1 MQDVLTLIED
11 KKKNFASLPLFKYM
25 QNRSFHPR
33 QRLAFAP
40 CMSHFI
46 MTFSDFNKY
55 VFRVEEASLNTRI
68 QGVINEHTKEDESHS
83 PWFLVDLEVL
93 NLNPNW
99 SFAKTIDF
107 IWGEETKVTRQI
119 AYQIAGLTLQAEPV
133 IKLIAI
139 EALEAMGNV
148 FFSVSSKVSSELQT
162 ITKKEYVYFGESHL
176 EVETG
181 HTMSSSEE
189 EDCFAEIE
197 LTESQR
203 QEALNVVE
211 AMFKIFTEWTYEL
224 LAYAQNHP
232 VEITAG
238 EKVKALEMAC
248 V

>member
-1 MQDVLTLIED
+1 MQEILRLIED
-11 KKKNFASLPLFKYM
+11 NKKVFASLPLFRYI
-25 QNRSFHPR
+25 QNRSLHPR

-46 MTFSDFNKY
+46 MSFSDFNKY
-55 VFRVEEASLNTRI
+55 VFRVEEASLSTKI
-68 QGVINEHTKEDESHS
+68 QQMINEHTKEDESHS
-83 PWFLVDLEVL
+83 PWFLVDLETL
-93 NLNPNW
+93 SLNPNW
-99 SFAKTIDF
+99 SFAKTLDF
-107 IWGEETKVTRQI
+107 LWGEETKITRQI
-119 AYQIAGLTLQAEPV
+119 TYQIAGLTFQADPV

-148 FFSVSSKVSSELQT
+148 FFSVSSRVSFELQT

-181 HTMSSSEE
+181 HTMGTSEE
-189 EDCFAEIE
+189 EDYFAEIE

-203 QEALNVVE
+203 QEALNAVE
-211 AMFKIFTEWTYEL
+211 AIFKIFTEWTYEL

-238 EKVKALEMAC
+238 EEIKALQMAC